1 MWCKTMNVKDTIK
14 RFESEKEKKKNQ
26 RIVKYSVF
34 IMLLSIFIAGTILLY
49 TLSKIL
55 INLLWWYNESNGKVI

>member
-1 MWCKTMNVKDTIK
+1 MNVKDTIK

-55 INLLWWYNESNGKVI
+55 INLLW